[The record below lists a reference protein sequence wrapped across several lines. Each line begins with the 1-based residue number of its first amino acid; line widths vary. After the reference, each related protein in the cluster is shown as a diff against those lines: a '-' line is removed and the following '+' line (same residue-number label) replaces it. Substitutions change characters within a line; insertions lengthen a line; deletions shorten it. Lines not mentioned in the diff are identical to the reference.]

1 MNVTIRVL
9 SHGVQVTIPGSGMG
23 TVVRPGEWFHGVRYS
38 RLRKMGNGTHWLRE
52 RGRRRGGA
60 K

>member
-1 MNVTIRVL
+1 MNVRIRVL

-23 TVVRPGEWFHGVRYS
+23 VVVRPGETFHGVRYKV
-38 RLRKMGNGTHWLRE
+38 LRKMGNGDHWLRE
-52 RGRRRGGA
+52 RGGMRGVA